1 MKPQNRAA
9 IRRVIIDGEPLA
21 RLPEQIA
28 ALIAQG
34 QNDAIF
40 ALCLNAHKAAE
51 SMKAAINTLQFQIN
65 AERKPRKVKP
75 RDLELSKRVTEITRQ
90 MDEFVLRCRI
100 EKQTGREVSGR
111 TLKQWLKGTNPPEPD
126 ERRAIDQIWGLLS

>member
-28 ALIAQG
+28 ALIARG
-34 QNDAIF
+34 QHDAAF
-40 ALCLNAHKAAE
+40 AVCINAHKSAE
-51 SMKAAINTLQFQIN
+51 SLKAAIHSLQFQIN
-65 AERKPRKVKP
+65 AERKSKATP
-75 RDLELSKRVTEITRQ
+75 RDLELSKRVTEITRSI
-90 MDEFVLRCRI
+90 DGLVLRCRI
-100 EKQTGREVSGR
+100 EKQTGRAVSGR

-126 ERRAIDQIWGLLS
+126 ERRALDQIWGSLS